1 MKRAC
6 QRQTAVLL
14 TPAVRIIAAVPS
26 LSAVA
31 NTIRARQTCF
41 CALLRL
47 STIARSRG
55 NPTKDSYVGF
65 NPLVYRS
72 RQESCRGVKRHRPGA
87 PCSSGKS
94 AKAVQ
99 PCLKK
104 YFAFQTGR
112 LNPIRRLVLSREEGR
127 IAIVTDA
134 GGDAV
139 DAAASGAKRQSQ
151 GRSHDL

>member
-14 TPAVRIIAAVPS
+14 TPAVRTIAAVPS

-47 STIARSRG
+47 STIARGRG

-72 RQESCRGVKRHRPGA
+72 RQENCRGVKRHWPALRA
-87 PCSSGKS
+87 RRANQQKLSSP
-94 AKAVQ
+94 V
-99 PCLKK
+99 
-104 YFAFQTGR
+104 
-112 LNPIRRLVLSREEGR
+112 
-127 IAIVTDA
+127 
-134 GGDAV
+134 
-139 DAAASGAKRQSQ
+139 
-151 GRSHDL
+151 